1 MAAKL
6 PTFGTIVV
14 PIGNLA
20 CIIFVSASKLRFNGS
35 YSDELRSPQG
45 LEILG
50 DPNGGWFLTPRVRLF
65 RYRDTHKK
73 RDPNESLFCG
83 ANGNRTSDT
92 RIFSPLLY
100 QLSYGTALA
109 SELRVT
115 RDLVARLRLFSVL
128 RFSVCKR
135 FAGLHPEETMR
146 IVVFSKSGCKSTAF
160 F

>member
-45 LEILG
+45 LKSAGAPLK
-50 DPNGGWFLTPRVRLF
+50 VV

-73 RDPNESLFCG
+73 TTPHGVVFCGACG

-115 RDLVARLRLFSVL
+115 RDLVARLRLCSVL

>member
-1 MAAKL
+1 MSRHYLYLTQK
-6 PTFGTIVV
+6 TSTIVKV
-14 PIGNLA
+14 
-20 CIIFVSASKLRFNGS
+20 F
-35 YSDELRSPQG
+35 
-45 LEILG
+45 LG
-50 DPNGGWFLTPRVRLF
+50 V
-65 RYRDTHKK
+65 
-73 RDPNESLFCG
+73 CG

-115 RDLVARLRLFSVL
+115 RDLVARLRLCSVL